1 MRPPS
6 ILPFPLR
13 RRHLLVKRL
22 ARQMLARSP
31 AQADGHLAFELR
43 RQRRT
48 LRDRQLSDEIIEA
61 ELSSLE
67 SAVRAEL
74 WRVVMMTER
83 PSGKL

>member
-1 MRPPS
+1 
-6 ILPFPLR
+6 
-13 RRHLLVKRL
+13 
-22 ARQMLARSP
+22 MLARSP